1 MQNFKKFAAWFPK
14 WLLPKV
20 LSALVRQKE
29 KNAKTNGKK
38 TEHNMMLPLLHTL
51 VH

>member
-1 MQNFKKFAAWFPK
+1 MQNFLKIAAWFPK
-14 WLLPKV
+14 WLLPKI
-20 LSALVRQKE
+20 LPALVRQKE

-38 TEHNMMLPLLHTL
+38 TEHNMMLPLLHTV